1 MTSRSPH
8 DRSAGVQWWR
18 DWLGAERDPQGGWT
32 VQPRADDPRG
42 WQDSDVVLHSFGTDL
57 GARLLRPALDRQGE
71 RSPVV
76 IVPFYETASLVGE
89 PCARTAERPLDR
101 PTQAYAVELARRGLA
116 ALAVPWWFE
125 NYAAGSRAHSL
136 AERYGP
142 AAAAHAAAHDHT
154 ALGRS
159 VGDLFLAVDALLD
172 QDWVDPD
179 RIGVHGH
186 SLGGKLALHLTA
198 LDDRVAAGV
207 AHEPGLGLG
216 YSNWDAPWYLG
227 THQPQGRDQ
236 DELLGLVAPR
246 PFLLGAGGDSDGD
259 HNADLVRRA
268 ADWWPAGQG
277 PEVLRHD
284 GGHPLTEDVLARTI
298 TWLAAALDQPSPAR
312 PPAPPAA

>member
-1 MTSRSPH
+1 MIGSTDVHSTR
-8 DRSAGVQWWR
+8 QWWR
-18 DWLGAERDPQGGWT
+18 DWLGAERDSRGAWT
-32 VQPRADDPRG
+32 VHPRPDDPRG
-42 WQDSDVVLHSFGTDL
+42 WQDCDLVLHSFGTDL
-57 GARLLRPALDRQGE
+57 GARLLRPLPAQQGE

-89 PCARTAERPLDR
+89 PCARTVDRPPDR
-101 PTQAYAVELARRGLA
+101 PTQAYAVELARRGVA

-125 NYAAGSRAHSL
+125 LVAAGSPARNL

-142 AAAAHAAAHDHT
+142 AAAAHAAVQDRT

-159 VGDLFLAVDALLD
+159 IGDLFLAVDALLD

-207 AHEPGLGLG
+207 AHEPGLGLQH
-216 YSNWDAPWYLG
+216 SNWDAPWYLG
-227 THQPQGRDQ
+227 THQPAGRDQ

-246 PFLLGAGGDSDGD
+246 PFLIGAGGDSDGD
-259 HNADLVRRA
+259 HNADLVRSA

-277 PEVLRHD
+277 PQVLRHD
-284 GGHPLTEDVLARTI
+284 GGHPLTEDVLAGTI
-298 TWLAAALDQPSPAR
+298 TWLAAALDRPGSPPR
-312 PPAPPAA
+312 PAPPAA